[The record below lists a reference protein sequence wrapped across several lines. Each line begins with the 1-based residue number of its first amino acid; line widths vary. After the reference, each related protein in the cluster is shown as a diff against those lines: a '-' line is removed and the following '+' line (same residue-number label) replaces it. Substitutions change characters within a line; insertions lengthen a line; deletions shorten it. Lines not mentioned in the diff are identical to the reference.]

1 MVLGTSSALPV
12 LVPVDAPNN
21 VAHAEP
27 VRTCVVDD
35 LDDHEITTTMTKVFE
50 PLLEGLEQ
58 E

>member
-1 MVLGTSSALPV
+1 MRQ
-12 LVPVDAPNN
+12 NN